1 MGGAIVSRRM
11 LAARERTRA
20 TLADPRAAN
29 GSSLVTFSRSCAS
42 VIEAPVERSWAETST
57 PRASPR
63 ESPARGGCIE
73 QARAM
78 SADDEARR
86 KLEKPRCDA
95 AVVVAFVNAHW
106 TLPGGA
112 IDALSA
118 SELNS
123 YDDRNFYART
133 EDGTHAY
140 TLKVHNGVESARPGL
155 LSAQTAMMR
164 HLQAHDVPAPV
175 PMRTNASLNF
185 IGSINEKSKRPLHD
199 DIAYLELPG
208 AAGRARLHAVRVL
221 TWLPGEIAERSARV
235 KHTPEFLRD
244 VGAFLGTMASALSSF
259 SHPGAERDHL
269 WDNKNVADTRP
280 FADAIKDT
288 ENGAMARGVL
298 DAFETIVRPHAGALR
313 TGVAHGDANDQNVLV
328 RVIQPSVA
336 DDFFSPGQKPASPKA
351 TPCGILDFGDIVTT
365 WRVNEIAVAA
375 AYFSLGASDPVGNVA
390 EIVTGFERTF
400 PLTAMERRVL
410 PTLVA
415 ARLVCSCVLGAY
427 SAASDPKNEAYL
439 LLTQK
444 PGWAALRAMRDVGDE
459 GFRERLEASRAA
471 DARGEPGGGMTRR
484 IETR

>member
-1 MGGAIVSRRM
+1 
-11 LAARERTRA
+11 
-20 TLADPRAAN
+20 
-29 GSSLVTFSRSCAS
+29 
-42 VIEAPVERSWAETST
+42 
-57 PRASPR
+57 
-63 ESPARGGCIE
+63 
-73 QARAM
+73 M

-95 AVVVAFVNAHW
+95 AAVVEFVNSHW

-112 IDALSA
+112 IDSSSA

-140 TLKVHNGVESARPGL
+140 TLKVHNGVESQRPGL

-175 PMRTNASLNF
+175 PMRTNASFDF
-185 IGSINEKSKRPLHD
+185 IGSINEKNKRPVHD
-199 DIAYLELPG
+199 DVAYIRLKT
-208 AAGRARLHAVRVL
+208 AAGIARMHAVRVL

-244 VGAFLGTMASALSSF
+244 VGAFLGKMASALASF

-269 WDNKNVADTRP
+269 WDLKNVAKTRP
-280 FADAIKDT
+280 FAEAIGDE
-288 ENGAMARGVL
+288 ENKTIARDIL
-298 DAFETIVRPHAGALR
+298 DAFETIVKPHANALR
-313 TGVAHGDANDQNVLV
+313 AGVAHGDANDQNVLV
-328 RVIQPSVA
+328 RVLHPSVA
-336 DDFFSPGQKPASPKA
+336 DDFFAPGRKPVAPRA
-351 TPCGILDFGDIVTT
+351 TPCGVLDFGDIVAT

-375 AYFSLGASDPVGNVA
+375 AYFSLGAPDPVGNVA
-390 EIVTGFERTF
+390 ELVTGFERTF
-400 PLTAMERRVL
+400 PLTQTERRVL

-415 ARLVCSCVLGAY
+415 ARLVCSCALGAY
-427 SAASDPKNEAYL
+427 SAASDPENEAYL

-444 PGWAALRAMRDVGDE
+444 PGWEALRAMRECGDE
-459 GFRERLEASRAA
+459 RFRERLEASRAA
-471 DARGEPGGGMTRR
+471 DARGEPIGGTVAW